1 MVWGDRAG
9 AGGAQHS
16 SELRAPLPG
25 LPQGLLGLLHH
36 FLLDAGSVTS
46 EELLT

>member
-9 AGGAQHS
+9 TGGAQHS
-16 SELRAPLPG
+16 NELRALLPG
-25 LPQGLLGLLHH
+25 LPRGLLGLLHH
-36 FLLDAGSVTS
+36 FLLEAWSVTS